1 MRSFE
6 LGQHVDSSMNPSCLS
21 VKQGENSN
29 NDDEIKSRYFRFQT
43 DTSVPA
49 TRYIVH
55 FDVFPNDGHPNDKGE
70 STGRK
75 RMLVVKTYVEE
86 KA

>member
-1 MRSFE
+1 
-6 LGQHVDSSMNPSCLS
+6 MNPYCLS

-29 NDDEIKSRYFRFQT
+29 NNDEIKSRYFRFQT

-49 TRYIVH
+49 TWDIVH
-55 FDVFPNDGHPNDKGE
+55 FEVFPNDGHPNDKGE
-70 STGRK
+70 STGKK
-75 RMLVVKTYVEE
+75 RMLIVEIYVEE